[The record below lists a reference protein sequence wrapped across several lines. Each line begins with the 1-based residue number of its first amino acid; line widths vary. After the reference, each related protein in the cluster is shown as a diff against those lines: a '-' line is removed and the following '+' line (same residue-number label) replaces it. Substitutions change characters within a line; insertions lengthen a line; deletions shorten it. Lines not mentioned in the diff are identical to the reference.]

1 MPTYDELTE
10 LARLCWRQAHLTQ
23 SEEVARHFFKMAA
36 EFQKAAAKLDS
47 GKLPD
52 LDPGPAPKPSQ

>member
-1 MPTYDELTE
+1 MVE

-23 SEEVARHFFKMAA
+23 SEEVARLSHKMAR
-36 EFQKAAAKLDS
+36 EFQEAAAKLNG

-52 LDPGPAPKPSQ
+52 LDNGRGNDDKPIV